1 VEIHRRQNE
10 DNMSR
15 IYEALTEKNS
25 DEKRSSIELTTYGDG
40 DSSDGFAYG
49 AAAARERELRG
60 RLLTYADWVWNT
72 KEGEIPEGKRLAL
85 GMAAFWVEWKDGK
98 PVKYIRPE
106 PGRLLPGRESLGRHD
121 ESEWELGPDGEPR
134 DPLQNTRLVYLVDED
149 SAEAFTFS
157 TSSSGGRGA
166 VDDLGDQIVRKR
178 RQYPGAVPIIELGS
192 APMQT
197 KYGRKS
203 KPVLKI
209 VAWRFPT
216 DPKPRLVEAAV
227 PSVPALSRRDSDD
240 AIPF

>member
-1 VEIHRRQNE
+1 
-10 DNMSR
+10 MSR
-15 IYEALTEKNS
+15 IYEALTEKNN
-25 DEKRSSIELTTYGDG
+25 DEKSSSTALTTYGD
-40 DSSDGFAYG
+40 DDASDGFAYG

-60 RLLTYADWVWNT
+60 RLLTYADRVWNT
-72 KEGEIPEGKRLAL
+72 KEGEIPEGTRLAAL

-106 PGRLLPGRESLGRHD
+106 PGRLLPGRESLGRLD
-121 ESEWELGPDGEPR
+121 QSEWELGPDGEPR

-178 RQYPGAVPIIELGS
+178 RQYPGAVPIIALGS

-197 KYGRKS
+197 KYGRKA

-209 VAWRFPT
+209 VDWRFPA
-216 DPKPRLVEAAV
+216 DPKVKLVEAAA
-227 PSVPALSRRDSDD
+227 PSTQPVSGGDFDD
-240 AIPF
+240 EIPF